1 MDTLLAIIV
10 GLLYATAIYL
20 MLKKGLVKVIIGI
33 IILGHASNLFIF
45 EIARLTRGAPALI
58 PEGLENIPEPFADPL
73 PQALILTAIVI
84 GFGIQAFGIVL
95 LQRVYRTTGTSE
107 IDKFNTTDRIDAVD

>member
-1 MDTLLAIIV
+1 MDILLAIIV
-10 GLLYATAIYL
+10 GLLYTTAIYL
-20 MLKKGLVKVIIGI
+20 ILQKGLVKVIIGI

-45 EIARLTRGAPALI
+45 VIARLTRGAPALV
-58 PEGLENIPEPFADPL
+58 PEGLDGVPEPFADPL

-95 LQRVYRTTGTSE
+95 LQRVYRVTGTSE
-107 IDKFNTTDRIDAVD
+107 VDQLNTTDMIESTD

>member
-1 MDTLLAIIV
+1 MTGVQTCALPIC
-10 GLLYATAIYL
+10 
-20 MLKKGLVKVIIGI
+20 I

-45 EIARLTRGAPALI
+45 VIARLTRGAPALV
-58 PEGLENIPEPFADPL
+58 PEGLDIVPEPYADPL

-95 LQRVYRTTGTSE
+95 LQRVYRVTGTSE
-107 IDKFNTTDRIDAVD
+107 VDKLNSTDLIESTD

>member
-1 MDTLLAIIV
+1 MDILLAIIV
-10 GLLYATAIYL
+10 GLLYAIAIYQIL
-20 MLKKGLVKVIIGI
+20 QRGLVKVIIGI

-45 EIARLTRGAPALI
+45 VIARLTRGAPALV
-58 PEGLENIPEPFADPL
+58 PEGLESVPEPFADPL

-95 LQRVYRTTGTSE
+95 LQRVYKITGTSE
-107 IDKFNTTDRIDAVD
+107 VDKLNTTDRIDATE

>member
-1 MDTLLAIIV
+1 MDLILAIIV
-10 GLLYATAIYL
+10 GLLYAISL
-20 MLKKGLVKVIIGI
+20 FMILQKGLVKIIIGI

-45 EIARLTRGAPALI
+45 VISRITMGNPPIVPPGMET
-58 PEGLENIPEPFADPL
+58 IPEPFADPL

-95 LQRVYRTTGTSE
+95 LQRVYRVTGTSLISDLSSTDE
-107 IDKFNTTDRIDAVD
+107 IDKKD

>member
-1 MDTLLAIIV
+1 MDVLLALVV

-20 MLKKGLVKVIIGI
+20 ILQKGLVKVIIGI
-33 IILGHASNLFIF
+33 IVLGHASNLFIF
-45 EIARLTRGAPALI
+45 VIARLTRGAPALV
-58 PEGLENIPEPFADPL
+58 PEGMDQVPEPFADPL

-95 LQRVYRTTGTSE
+95 LQRVFKVTGTSE
-107 IDKFNTTDRIDAVD
+107 VDKLTSTDSIEAVE